1 MEELKKIIQNNI
13 LALMEERN
21 ISMRQLS
28 ADMNR
33 SESYAQK
40 LLNGD
45 FVPKLDKL
53 LLIAEYFNVPIWRLF
68 LSTELTTGKLQEIE
82 TYLLTFDD
90 DALDATLN
98 MVRRIQPAQT
108 KK

>member
-13 LALMEERN
+13 LELMEERN
-21 ISMRQLS
+21 LSMRQLS

-53 LLIAEYFNVPIWRLF
+53 LIIADYFEVPIWRLF
-68 LSTELTTGKLQEIE
+68 LSKELATGKLQEIE
-82 TYLLTFDD
+82 TYLLSFDEET
-90 DALDATLN
+90 LDATLN
-98 MVRRIQPAQT
+98 MVRRIQPT
-108 KK
+108 SEKK